1 MFSRS
6 WLPITF
12 SRAWSSVLCKI
23 FLHLSV
29 EASKILATTNRLHSV
44 VFQRIEVFLF
54 SHIVNANYPSLVGQH
69 RRISN
74 LGRDLRPHCVQSV
87 LTTSVKILPYRPL
100 AWLIRTKYHPH
111 AYHNLSNVIF
121 TEFEVFYKGQWR
133 SPLLGK
139 GFFHHW
145 SSSLPY
151 YYCHYICSLQRKAG
165 TFNTEI
171 FLEIT

>member
-1 MFSRS
+1 MLIFQPIVMSQTKTACDLATRFFPRLVVGYIPRLGSGYMFSRS

-12 SRAWSSVLCKI
+12 SRAWSSVLCKF

-87 LTTSVKILPYRPL
+87 LTTSGLVNNNRVATFVTWNVETFKCIFWNRLRPNHEFS
-100 AWLIRTKYHPH
+100 TYHKH
-111 AYHNLSNVIF
+111 L
-121 TEFEVFYKGQWR
+121 
-133 SPLLGK
+133 
-139 GFFHHW
+139 FF
-145 SSSLPY
+145 
-151 YYCHYICSLQRKAG
+151 
-165 TFNTEI
+165 
-171 FLEIT
+171 